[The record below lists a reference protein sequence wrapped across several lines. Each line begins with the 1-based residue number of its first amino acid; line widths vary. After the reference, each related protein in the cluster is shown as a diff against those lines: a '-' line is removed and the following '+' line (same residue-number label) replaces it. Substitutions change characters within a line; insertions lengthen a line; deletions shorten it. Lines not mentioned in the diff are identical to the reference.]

1 MNLQEIDNRK
11 KILLNDAKILS
22 AKQKKLYGN
31 IDISQPISEQEREL
45 SNQISSIFSEINQL
59 VKLKRQICTN

>member
-31 IDISQPISEQEREL
+31 IDISQPISEHEREL
-45 SNQISSIFSEINQL
+45 SNQISAIFSEINQL
-59 VKLKRQICTN
+59 IKIKRQICTN